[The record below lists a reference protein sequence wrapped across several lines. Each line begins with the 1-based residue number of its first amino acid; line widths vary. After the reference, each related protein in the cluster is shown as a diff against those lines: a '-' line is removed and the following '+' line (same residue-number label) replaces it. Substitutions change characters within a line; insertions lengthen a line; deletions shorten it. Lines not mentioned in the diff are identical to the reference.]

1 MTAGPGY
8 CLPLASRQPPPSSL
22 PSSLPPLQPIN
33 YQPSPSPTHQPP
45 PPSSPTRPRKTRG
58 SALRDS
64 RFAPIALREVPR
76 LSCGISLLRCFE
88 EGREWH
94 DWTVGVHGIVLSFV
108 DPEARRQRS
117 ATYLPEVAREQGWN
131 QREAVD
137 SLMRKAGYGGPLSD
151 ALRASAS
158 VTRYQSSKAALDFE
172 AYDGPLRAA
181 LR

>member
-1 MTAGPGY
+1 MVMT
-8 CLPLASRQPPPSSL
+8 LADQTL
-22 PSSLPPLQPIN
+22 LPPQNPHSQPFA
-33 YQPSPSPTHQPP
+33 Y
-45 PPSSPTRPRKTRG
+45 RG

-88 EGREWH
+88 EGRAWH
-94 DWTVGVHGIVLSFV
+94 DWQVGVHGIVLRFV
-108 DPEARRQRS
+108 DPDARRQRS

-151 ALRASAS
+151 ALRASAE

-172 AYDGPLRAA
+172 SYDGPLRAA
-181 LR
+181 LLR